1 MLLHSG
7 IISLTTDNYQIRLI
21 TLSSLVYFANLRARD
36 EKTST
41 VAKVRKLFDCAGFT
55 SLVKKRDRTAIKL
68 HFGELG
74 NDSYINPVFIRQ
86 IVDKVK
92 ECNALPFLTDTN
104 TLYLGSRAN
113 AVDHITT
120 AILHGFDY
128 AVVGAPVIIADG
140 LCGMNI
146 AKVTINKKH
155 FKHVFIAGDI
165 VAADSMIVLTHFK
178 AHMVSGF
185 GGALKNLAMGCA
197 PPKGKRDQHDA
208 RPFSI
213 KDRCIGCG
221 KCVYVCPKSAIKLI
235 KKKSRINRN
244 LCIGCFECMTI
255 CPQHAIDIDWATE
268 IPVFIERLVEYASGA
283 IQSKQGKVGYINFLT
298 RITPDCD
305 CVPWSDAVIVP
316 DIGILASTD
325 PVAIDAAS
333 FDLVNSQ
340 IGFTDTMLHKFHKK
354 GQDKFRGTWEETN
367 GFRQIQCAENLGMGS
382 SKYNLISI

>member
-1 MLLHSG
+1 
-7 IISLTTDNYQIRLI
+7 
-21 TLSSLVYFANLRARD
+21 
-36 EKTST
+36 
-41 VAKVRKLFDCAGFT
+41 
-55 SLVKKRDRTAIKL
+55 
-68 HFGELG
+68 
-74 NDSYINPVFIRQ
+74 
-86 IVDKVK
+86 
-92 ECNALPFLTDTN
+92 
-104 TLYLGSRAN
+104 
-113 AVDHITT
+113 
-120 AILHGFDY
+120 
-128 AVVGAPVIIADG
+128 
-140 LCGMNI
+140 
-146 AKVTINKKH
+146 
-155 FKHVFIAGDI
+155 
-165 VAADSMIVLTHFK
+165 MIVLTHFK

-255 CPQHAIDIDWATE
+255 CPQHAIDINWATE
-268 IPVFIERLVEYASGA
+268 IPVFIERLVEYAYGA

-367 GFRQIQCAENLGMGS
+367 GFRQIQYAEELEMGS
-382 SKYNLISI
+382 SKYKLISI